1 VARDSKFLYLDEILA
16 RHREVASRDTRS
28 LPGLIDAARTIPTSR
43 GFAKRLIEDSKNALA
58 VIAEIKRR
66 SPSRGLLNHNL
77 DPKVVAEQYK
87 NAGASCISVLTDSDF
102 FGGSVEDLKNARGA
116 VDLPVLQ
123 KDFTVS
129 LNDICDAKLMNAD
142 CILLIVAALNKVEL
156 AEFHNFASELDID
169 VLVEIHDEPELELAL
184 EIGAKMIG
192 VNQRNLK
199 TFEVDQQRAVRIAK
213 KIPSSVVRV
222 AESGVRT
229 RDDALQLRDAGYHAV
244 LVGESLVTSKSIA
257 TTLGELRV

>member
-1 VARDSKFLYLDEILA
+1 LYLDEILA
-16 RHREVASRDTRS
+16 QHREVASRDSRS
-28 LPGLIDAARTIPTSR
+28 LSGLIEATRTISNSR

-66 SPSRGLLNHNL
+66 SPSRGLLSHDL
-77 DPKVVAEQYK
+77 EPKVIAEQYK

-102 FGGSVEDLKNARGA
+102 FGGSADDLKSARGA
-116 VDLPVLQ
+116 VDLPVLR

-142 CILLIVAALNKVEL
+142 CILLIVAALNKFEL
-156 AEFHNFASELDID
+156 AEFHNFALELGLD
-169 VLVEIHDEPELELAL
+169 VLVEIHDEPELDLAL
-184 EIGAKMIG
+184 EVGAKMIG
-192 VNQRNLK
+192 VNQRNLR

-213 KIPSSVVRV
+213 KIPGSVVRV

-244 LVGESLVTSKSIA
+244 LVGESLVTSKNIA
-257 TTLGELRV
+257 MTLNELRV

>member
-1 VARDSKFLYLDEILA
+1 MYLDEILA
-16 RHREVASRDTRS
+16 QHREVASRDSRS
-28 LPGLIDAARTIPTSR
+28 LSGLIEATRTISNSR
-43 GFAKRLIEDSKNALA
+43 GFATRLIEDSKNALA

-66 SPSRGLLNHNL
+66 SPSRGLLSHDL
-77 DPKVVAEQYK
+77 DPKVVAQQYK

-102 FGGSVEDLKNARGA
+102 FGGSVDDLKSARGA
-116 VDLPVLQ
+116 VDLPVLR

-142 CILLIVAALNKVEL
+142 CILLIVAALNKFEL
-156 AEFHNFASELDID
+156 AEFHNFALELGLD
-169 VLVEIHDEPELELAL
+169 VLVEIHDEPELDLAL
-184 EIGAKMIG
+184 EVGAKMIG
-192 VNQRNLK
+192 VNQRNLR

-213 KIPSSVVRV
+213 KIPGSVVRV

-244 LVGESLVTSKSIA
+244 LVGESLVTSKDIA
-257 TTLGELRV
+257 MTLNELRV

>member
-1 VARDSKFLYLDEILA
+1 MYLDEILA
-16 RHREVASRDTRS
+16 QHREVASRDSRS
-28 LPGLIDAARTIPTSR
+28 LSGLIEATRTISNSR
-43 GFAKRLIEDSKNALA
+43 AFAKRLIEDSKNALA
-58 VIAEIKRR
+58 IIAEIKRR
-66 SPSRGLLNHNL
+66 SPSRGLLSNDL

-102 FGGSVEDLKNARGA
+102 FGGSVDDLKSARGA
-116 VDLPVLQ
+116 VDLPVLR

-156 AEFHNFASELDID
+156 AEFHNFALELGLD
-169 VLVEIHDEPELELAL
+169 VLVEIHDEPELDLAL
-184 EIGAKMIG
+184 EVGAKMIG
-192 VNQRNLK
+192 VNQRNLR

-213 KIPSSVVRV
+213 KIPGSVVRV

-244 LVGESLVTSKSIA
+244 LVGESLVTSKNIA
-257 TTLGELRV
+257 MTLNELRV

>member
-1 VARDSKFLYLDEILA
+1 MYLDEILA
-16 RHREVASRDTRS
+16 QHREVASRDSRS
-28 LPGLIDAARTIPTSR
+28 LSGLIEATRTISNSR

-66 SPSRGLLNHNL
+66 SPSRGLLSHDL

-102 FGGSVEDLKNARGA
+102 FGGSADDLKSARGA
-116 VDLPVLQ
+116 VDLPVLR

-156 AEFHNFASELDID
+156 AEFHNFALELGLD
-169 VLVEIHDEPELELAL
+169 VLVEIHDEPELDLAL
-184 EIGAKMIG
+184 EVGAKMIG
-192 VNQRNLK
+192 VNQRNLR

-213 KIPSSVVRV
+213 KIPGSVVRV

-244 LVGESLVTSKSIA
+244 LVGETLVTSKNIA
-257 TTLGELRV
+257 MTLNELRV

>member
-1 VARDSKFLYLDEILA
+1 MFLDEILA
-16 RHREVASRDTRS
+16 QHREVASRDSRS
-28 LPGLIDAARTIPTSR
+28 LSGLIEATRTISNSR

-66 SPSRGLLNHNL
+66 SPSRGLLSHDL
-77 DPKVVAEQYK
+77 DPKVIAEQYK

-102 FGGSVEDLKNARGA
+102 FGGSADDLKSARGA
-116 VDLPVLQ
+116 VDLPVLR

-142 CILLIVAALNKVEL
+142 CILLIAAALNKVEL
-156 AEFHNFASELDID
+156 AEFHNFALELGLD
-169 VLVEIHDEPELELAL
+169 VLVEIHDEPELDLAL
-184 EIGAKMIG
+184 EVGAKMIG
-192 VNQRNLK
+192 VNQRNLR

-213 KIPSSVVRV
+213 KIPGSVVRV

-244 LVGESLVTSKSIA
+244 LV
-257 TTLGELRV
+257 

>member
-1 VARDSKFLYLDEILA
+1 MYLDEILA
-16 RHREVASRDTRS
+16 QHREVASRDSRS
-28 LPGLIDAARTIPTSR
+28 LSGLIEATRTISNSR
-43 GFAKRLIEDSKNALA
+43 GFAKRLTEDSKNALA

-66 SPSRGLLNHNL
+66 SPSRGLLSHDL
-77 DPKVVAEQYK
+77 DPKVIAEQYK

-102 FGGSVEDLKNARGA
+102 FGGSADDLKSARGA
-116 VDLPVLQ
+116 VDLPVLR

-142 CILLIVAALNKVEL
+142 CILLIAAALNKVEL
-156 AEFHNFASELDID
+156 AEFHNFALELGLD
-169 VLVEIHDEPELELAL
+169 VLVEIHDEPELDLAL
-184 EIGAKMIG
+184 EVGAKMIG
-192 VNQRNLK
+192 VNQRNLR

-213 KIPSSVVRV
+213 KIPGSVVRV

-244 LVGESLVTSKSIA
+244 LVGESLVTSKNIA
-257 TTLGELRV
+257 MTLNELRV

>member
-1 VARDSKFLYLDEILA
+1 MYLDEILA
-16 RHREVASRDTRS
+16 QHREVASRDSRS
-28 LPGLIDAARTIPTSR
+28 LSGLIEATRTISNSR
-43 GFAKRLIEDSKNALA
+43 GFATRLIEDSKNALA

-66 SPSRGLLNHNL
+66 SPSRGLLSHDL
-77 DPKVVAEQYK
+77 DPKVVAQQYK
-87 NAGASCISVLTDSDF
+87 DAGASCISVLTDSDF
-102 FGGSVEDLKNARGA
+102 FGGSVDDLKSARGA
-116 VDLPVLQ
+116 VDLPVLR

-156 AEFHNFASELDID
+156 AEFHNFALELGLD
-169 VLVEIHDEPELELAL
+169 VLVEIHDEPELDLAL
-184 EIGAKMIG
+184 EVGAKMIG
-192 VNQRNLK
+192 VNQRNLR

-213 KIPSSVVRV
+213 KIPGSVVRV

-244 LVGESLVTSKSIA
+244 LVGETLVTSKNIA
-257 TTLGELRV
+257 MTLNELRV

>member
-1 VARDSKFLYLDEILA
+1 LYLDEILA
-16 RHREVASRDTRS
+16 QYREVASRDSRS
-28 LPGLIDAARTIPTSR
+28 LSGLIEATRTISNSR

-66 SPSRGLLNHNL
+66 SPSRGLLSHDL
-77 DPKVVAEQYK
+77 DPKVVAQQYK

-102 FGGSVEDLKNARGA
+102 FGGSVDDLKSARGV
-116 VDLPVLQ
+116 VDLPVLR

-142 CILLIVAALNKVEL
+142 CILLIVAALNKFEL
-156 AEFHNFASELDID
+156 AEFHNFALELGLD
-169 VLVEIHDEPELELAL
+169 VLVEIHDEPELDLAL
-184 EIGAKMIG
+184 EVGAKMIG
-192 VNQRNLK
+192 VNQRNLR

-213 KIPSSVVRV
+213 KIPGSVVRV

-244 LVGESLVTSKSIA
+244 LVGETLVTSKNIA
-257 TTLGELRV
+257 MTLNELRV

>member
-1 VARDSKFLYLDEILA
+1 MYLDEILA
-16 RHREVASRDTRS
+16 QHREVASRDSRS
-28 LPGLIDAARTIPTSR
+28 LSGLIEATRTISNSR
-43 GFAKRLIEDSKNALA
+43 GFAKRLTEDSKNALA

-66 SPSRGLLNHNL
+66 SPSRGLLSHDL
-77 DPKVVAEQYK
+77 DPKVIAEQYK

-102 FGGSVEDLKNARGA
+102 FGGSVDDLKSARGA
-116 VDLPVLQ
+116 VDLPVLR

-142 CILLIVAALNKVEL
+142 CILLIAAALNKVEL
-156 AEFHNFASELDID
+156 AEFHNFALELGLD
-169 VLVEIHDEPELELAL
+169 VLVEIHDEPELDLAL
-184 EIGAKMIG
+184 EVGAKMIG
-192 VNQRNLK
+192 VNQRNLR

-213 KIPSSVVRV
+213 KIPGSVVRV

-244 LVGESLVTSKSIA
+244 LVGETLVTSKNIA
-257 TTLGELRV
+257 MTLNELRV

>member
-1 VARDSKFLYLDEILA
+1 LYLDEILA
-16 RHREVASRDTRS
+16 QHREVASRDSRS
-28 LPGLIDAARTIPTSR
+28 LSGLIEATRTISNSR
-43 GFAKRLIEDSKNALA
+43 GFATRLIEDSKNALA

-66 SPSRGLLNHNL
+66 SPSRGLLSHDL
-77 DPKVVAEQYK
+77 DPKVVAQQYK

-102 FGGSVEDLKNARGA
+102 FGGSVDDLKSARGV
-116 VDLPVLQ
+116 VDLPVLR

-142 CILLIVAALNKVEL
+142 CILLIVAALNKFEL
-156 AEFHNFASELDID
+156 AEFHNFALELGLD
-169 VLVEIHDEPELELAL
+169 VLVEIHDEPELDLAL
-184 EIGAKMIG
+184 EVGAKMIG
-192 VNQRNLK
+192 VNQRNLR

-213 KIPSSVVRV
+213 KIPGSVVRV

-244 LVGESLVTSKSIA
+244 LVGESLVTSKDIA
-257 TTLGELRV
+257 MTLNELRV

>member
-1 VARDSKFLYLDEILA
+1 LYLDEILA
-16 RHREVASRDTRS
+16 QHREVASRDSRS
-28 LPGLIDAARTIPTSR
+28 LSGLIEATRTISNSR
-43 GFAKRLIEDSKNALA
+43 GFAKRLIEDSKNALS

-66 SPSRGLLNHNL
+66 SPSRGLLSHDL
-77 DPKVVAEQYK
+77 DPKVVAQQYK
-87 NAGASCISVLTDSDF
+87 DAGASCISVLTDSDF
-102 FGGSVEDLKNARGA
+102 FGGSVDDLKSARGA
-116 VDLPVLQ
+116 VDLPVLR

-156 AEFHNFASELDID
+156 AEFHNFALELGLD
-169 VLVEIHDEPELELAL
+169 VLVEIHDEPELDLAL
-184 EIGAKMIG
+184 EVGAKMIG
-192 VNQRNLK
+192 VNQRNLR

-213 KIPSSVVRV
+213 KIPGSVVRV

-244 LVGESLVTSKSIA
+244 LVGESLVTSKDIA
-257 TTLGELRV
+257 MTLNELRV

>member
-1 VARDSKFLYLDEILA
+1 LYLDEILA
-16 RHREVASRDTRS
+16 QHREVASRDSRS
-28 LPGLIDAARTIPTSR
+28 LSGLIEATRTISNSR

-66 SPSRGLLNHNL
+66 SPSRGLLSLDL
-77 DPKVVAEQYK
+77 DPKFIAEQYK

-102 FGGSVEDLKNARGA
+102 FGGSVDDLKSARGA
-116 VDLPVLQ
+116 VDLPVLR

-156 AEFHNFASELDID
+156 AEFHNFALELGLD
-169 VLVEIHDEPELELAL
+169 VLVEIHDEPELDLAL
-184 EIGAKMIG
+184 EVGAKMVG

-199 TFEVDQQRAVRIAK
+199 TFEVDQQRAVRIAT

-257 TTLGELRV
+257 MTLDELRV

>member
-1 VARDSKFLYLDEILA
+1 MYLDEILA
-16 RHREVASRDTRS
+16 QHREVASRDSRS
-28 LPGLIDAARTIPTSR
+28 LSGLIEATRTISNSR

-66 SPSRGLLNHNL
+66 SPSRGLLSHDL
-77 DPKVVAEQYK
+77 EPKVIAEQYK

-102 FGGSVEDLKNARGA
+102 FGGSADDLKSARGA
-116 VDLPVLQ
+116 VDLPVLR

-142 CILLIVAALNKVEL
+142 CILLIVAALNKFEL
-156 AEFHNFASELDID
+156 AEFHNFALELGLD
-169 VLVEIHDEPELELAL
+169 VLVEIHDEPELDLAL
-184 EIGAKMIG
+184 EVGAKMIG
-192 VNQRNLK
+192 VNQRNLR

-213 KIPSSVVRV
+213 KIPGSVVRV

-244 LVGESLVTSKSIA
+244 LVGESLVTSKNIA
-257 TTLGELRV
+257 MTLNELRV

>member
-1 VARDSKFLYLDEILA
+1 MYLDEILA
-16 RHREVASRDTRS
+16 QHREVASRDSRS
-28 LPGLIDAARTIPTSR
+28 LSGLIEATRTISNSR

-66 SPSRGLLNHNL
+66 SPSRGLLSHDL

-102 FGGSVEDLKNARGA
+102 FGGSVDDLKSARGA
-116 VDLPVLQ
+116 VDLPVLR

-142 CILLIVAALNKVEL
+142 CILLIVAALNKFEL
-156 AEFHNFASELDID
+156 AEFHNFALELGLD
-169 VLVEIHDEPELELAL
+169 VLVEIHDEPELDLAL
-184 EIGAKMIG
+184 EVGAKMIG
-192 VNQRNLK
+192 VNQRNLR

-213 KIPSSVVRV
+213 KIPGSVVRV

-244 LVGESLVTSKSIA
+244 LVGETLVTSKNIA
-257 TTLGELRV
+257 MTLNELRV

>member
-1 VARDSKFLYLDEILA
+1 LYLDGILA
-16 RHREVASRDTRS
+16 QHREVASRDSRS
-28 LPGLIDAARTIPTSR
+28 LSGLIEATRTISNSR

-66 SPSRGLLNHNL
+66 SPSRGLLSHDL
-77 DPKVVAEQYK
+77 EPKVIAEQYK

-102 FGGSVEDLKNARGA
+102 FGGSADDLKSARGA
-116 VDLPVLQ
+116 VDLPVLR

-142 CILLIVAALNKVEL
+142 CILLIVAALNKFEL
-156 AEFHNFASELDID
+156 AEFHNFALELGLE
-169 VLVEIHDEPELELAL
+169 VLVEIHDEPELDLAL
-184 EIGAKMIG
+184 EIGAKMVG

-199 TFEVDQQRAVRIAK
+199 TFEVDQQRAVRIAT

-244 LVGESLVTSKSIA
+244 LVGESLVTSKNIA
-257 TTLGELRV
+257 MTLDELRV

>member
-1 VARDSKFLYLDEILA
+1 MYLDEILA
-16 RHREVASRDTRS
+16 QHREVASRDSRS
-28 LPGLIDAARTIPTSR
+28 LSGLIEATRTISNSR

-66 SPSRGLLNHNL
+66 SPSRGLLSHDL
-77 DPKVVAEQYK
+77 EPKVIAEQYK

-102 FGGSVEDLKNARGA
+102 FGGTVDDLKSARGA
-116 VDLPVLQ
+116 VDLPVLR

-142 CILLIVAALNKVEL
+142 CILLIVAALNKLEL
-156 AEFHNFASELDID
+156 AEFHNFASELGLD
-169 VLVEIHDEPELELAL
+169 VLVEIHDEPELDLAL
-184 EIGAKMIG
+184 EVGAKMIG
-192 VNQRNLK
+192 VNQRNLR

-213 KIPSSVVRV
+213 KIPGSVVRV

-244 LVGESLVTSKSIA
+244 LVGESLVTSKNIA
-257 TTLGELRV
+257 MTLDELRV

>member
-1 VARDSKFLYLDEILA
+1 MYLDEILA
-16 RHREVASRDTRS
+16 QHREVASRDTRS
-28 LPGLIDAARTIPTSR
+28 LSGLIEATRAISKSR

-66 SPSRGLLNHNL
+66 SPSRGLLSQDL
-77 DPKVVAEQYK
+77 DPQVVAEQYK

-102 FGGSVEDLKNARGA
+102 FGGSVDDLKSARGA
-116 VDLPVLQ
+116 VDLPVLR

-142 CILLIVAALNKVEL
+142 CILLIVAALNKDEL
-156 AEFHNFASELDID
+156 SEFHKFASELGLD
-169 VLVEIHDEPELELAL
+169 VLVEIHDEPELDLAL

-213 KIPSSVVRV
+213 KIPSNVVRV

-229 RDDALQLRDAGYHAV
+229 RDDASQLRDAGYHAI
-244 LVGESLVTSKSIA
+244 LVGESLVTSKNIA
-257 TTLGELRV
+257 MTLDELRV

>member
-1 VARDSKFLYLDEILA
+1 MYLDEILA
-16 RHREVASRDTRS
+16 QHREVASRDSRS
-28 LPGLIDAARTIPTSR
+28 LSGLIEATRTISNSR

-66 SPSRGLLNHNL
+66 SPSRGLLSHDL
-77 DPKVVAEQYK
+77 DPKVVAQQYK

-102 FGGSVEDLKNARGA
+102 FGGSVDDLKSARGA
-116 VDLPVLQ
+116 VDLPVLR

-156 AEFHNFASELDID
+156 AEFHNFALELGLD
-169 VLVEIHDEPELELAL
+169 VLVEIHDESELDLAL
-184 EIGAKMIG
+184 EVGAKMVG

-199 TFEVDQQRAVRIAK
+199 TFEVDQQRAVRIAT

-244 LVGESLVTSKSIA
+244 LVGESLVTSKNIA
-257 TTLGELRV
+257 MTLNELRV

>member
-1 VARDSKFLYLDEILA
+1 MYLDEILA
-16 RHREVASRDTRS
+16 QHREVASRDTRS
-28 LPGLIDAARTIPTSR
+28 LSGLIEATRTISNSR
-43 GFAKRLIEDSKNALA
+43 GFARRLIEDSKNALA

-66 SPSRGLLNHNL
+66 SPSRGLLSHDL

-102 FGGSVEDLKNARGA
+102 FGGSVDDLKSARGA
-116 VDLPVLQ
+116 VDLPVLR

-142 CILLIVAALNKVEL
+142 CILLIVAALNKDEL
-156 AEFHNFASELDID
+156 SEFHKFASELGLD
-169 VLVEIHDEPELELAL
+169 VLVEIHDEPELDLAL

-213 KIPSSVVRV
+213 KIPSNVVRV

-229 RDDALQLRDAGYHAV
+229 RDDASQLRDAGYHAI
-244 LVGESLVTSKSIA
+244 LVGESLVTSKNIA
-257 TTLGELRV
+257 MTLDELRV

>member
-1 VARDSKFLYLDEILA
+1 MYLDEILA
-16 RHREVASRDTRS
+16 QHREVASRDSRS
-28 LPGLIDAARTIPTSR
+28 LSGLIEATRTISNSR
-43 GFAKRLIEDSKNALA
+43 GFATRLIEDSKNALA

-66 SPSRGLLNHNL
+66 SPSRGLLSHDL
-77 DPKVVAEQYK
+77 DPKVVAQQYK

-102 FGGSVEDLKNARGA
+102 FGGSVDDLKSARGA
-116 VDLPVLQ
+116 VDLPVLR

-156 AEFHNFASELDID
+156 AEFHNFALELGLD
-169 VLVEIHDEPELELAL
+169 VLVEIHDEPELDLAL
-184 EIGAKMIG
+184 EVGAKMIG
-192 VNQRNLK
+192 VNQRNLR

-213 KIPSSVVRV
+213 KIPGSVVRV

-244 LVGESLVTSKSIA
+244 LVGETLVTSKNIA
-257 TTLGELRV
+257 MTLNELRV

>member
-1 VARDSKFLYLDEILA
+1 MYLDGILA
-16 RHREVASRDTRS
+16 QHREVASRDSRS
-28 LPGLIDAARTIPTSR
+28 LSGLIEATRTISNSR

-66 SPSRGLLNHNL
+66 SPSRGLLSHDL
-77 DPKVVAEQYK
+77 DPKVIAEQYK

-102 FGGSVEDLKNARGA
+102 FGGSADDLKSARGA
-116 VDLPVLQ
+116 VDLPVLR

-142 CILLIVAALNKVEL
+142 CILLIVAALNKFEL
-156 AEFHNFASELDID
+156 AEFHNFALELGLD
-169 VLVEIHDEPELELAL
+169 VLVEIHDEPELDLAL
-184 EIGAKMIG
+184 EVGAKMIG
-192 VNQRNLK
+192 VNQRNLR

-213 KIPSSVVRV
+213 KIPGSVVRV

-244 LVGESLVTSKSIA
+244 LVGESLVTSKNIA
-257 TTLGELRV
+257 MTLNELRV

>member
-1 VARDSKFLYLDEILA
+1 MYLDEILA
-16 RHREVASRDTRS
+16 QHREVASRDSRS
-28 LPGLIDAARTIPTSR
+28 LSGLIEATRTISNSR

-66 SPSRGLLNHNL
+66 SPSRGLLSHDL
-77 DPKVVAEQYK
+77 DPKVVAQQYK
-87 NAGASCISVLTDSDF
+87 DAGASCISVLTDSDF
-102 FGGSVEDLKNARGA
+102 FGGSVDDLKSARGA
-116 VDLPVLQ
+116 VDLPVLR

-129 LNDICDAKLMNAD
+129 LNDICDANLMNAD
-142 CILLIVAALNKVEL
+142 CILLIVAALNKFEL
-156 AEFHNFASELDID
+156 AEFHNFALELGLD
-169 VLVEIHDEPELELAL
+169 VLVEIHDEPELDLAL
-184 EIGAKMIG
+184 EVGAKMVG

-199 TFEVDQQRAVRIAK
+199 TFEVDQQRAVRIAT

-244 LVGESLVTSKSIA
+244 LVGESLVTSKDIA
-257 TTLGELRV
+257 MTLNELRV

>member
-1 VARDSKFLYLDEILA
+1 MYLDEILA
-16 RHREVASRDTRS
+16 QHREVASRDSRS
-28 LPGLIDAARTIPTSR
+28 LSGLIEATRTISNSR
-43 GFAKRLIEDSKNALA
+43 GFAKRLIEDSKNALS

-66 SPSRGLLNHNL
+66 SPSRGLLSHDL
-77 DPKVVAEQYK
+77 DPKVVAQQYK
-87 NAGASCISVLTDSDF
+87 DAGASCISVLTDSDF
-102 FGGSVEDLKNARGA
+102 FGGSVDDLKSARGA
-116 VDLPVLQ
+116 VDLPVLR

-156 AEFHNFASELDID
+156 AEFHNFALELGLD
-169 VLVEIHDEPELELAL
+169 VLVEIHDESELDLAL
-184 EIGAKMIG
+184 EVGAKMVG

-213 KIPSSVVRV
+213 KIPGSVVRV

-244 LVGESLVTSKSIA
+244 LVGETLVTSKNIA
-257 TTLGELRV
+257 MTLNELRV

>member
-1 VARDSKFLYLDEILA
+1 LYLDEILA
-16 RHREVASRDTRS
+16 QHREVASRDSRS
-28 LPGLIDAARTIPTSR
+28 ISGLIEATRTISNSR
-43 GFAKRLIEDSKNALA
+43 GFATRLIEDSKNALA

-66 SPSRGLLNHNL
+66 SPSRGLLSHDL
-77 DPKVVAEQYK
+77 DPKVVAQQYK

-102 FGGSVEDLKNARGA
+102 FGGSVDDLKSARGV
-116 VDLPVLQ
+116 VDLPVLR

-142 CILLIVAALNKVEL
+142 CILLIVAALNKFEL
-156 AEFHNFASELDID
+156 AEFHNFALELGLD
-169 VLVEIHDEPELELAL
+169 VLVEIHDEPELDLAL
-184 EIGAKMIG
+184 EVGAKMIG
-192 VNQRNLK
+192 VNQRNLR

-213 KIPSSVVRV
+213 KIPGSVVRV

-244 LVGESLVTSKSIA
+244 LVGESLVTSKDIA
-257 TTLGELRV
+257 MTLNELRV

>member
-1 VARDSKFLYLDEILA
+1 LYLDEILA
-16 RHREVASRDTRS
+16 QHREVASRDSRS
-28 LPGLIDAARTIPTSR
+28 LSGLIEATRTISNSR

-66 SPSRGLLNHNL
+66 SPSRGLLSHDL
-77 DPKVVAEQYK
+77 EPKVIAEQYK

-102 FGGSVEDLKNARGA
+102 FGGSADDLKSARGA
-116 VDLPVLQ
+116 VDLPVLR

-142 CILLIVAALNKVEL
+142 CILLIVAALNKFEL
-156 AEFHNFASELDID
+156 AEFHNFALELGLE
-169 VLVEIHDEPELELAL
+169 VLVEIHDEPELDLAL
-184 EIGAKMIG
+184 EIGAKMVG

-199 TFEVDQQRAVRIAK
+199 TFEVDQQRAVRIAT

-244 LVGESLVTSKSIA
+244 LVGESLVTSKNIA
-257 TTLGELRV
+257 MTLDELRV

>member
-1 VARDSKFLYLDEILA
+1 VARDFNFLYLDEILA
-16 RHREVASRDTRS
+16 QHREVASRDSRS
-28 LPGLIDAARTIPTSR
+28 LSGLIEATRTISNSR

-66 SPSRGLLNHNL
+66 SPSRGLLSHDL
-77 DPKVVAEQYK
+77 DPKVVAQQYK
-87 NAGASCISVLTDSDF
+87 DAGASCISVLTDFDF
-102 FGGSVEDLKNARGA
+102 FGGSVDDLKSARGA
-116 VDLPVLQ
+116 VDLPVLR

-142 CILLIVAALNKVEL
+142 CILLIVAALNKFEL
-156 AEFHNFASELDID
+156 AEFHNFALELGLD
-169 VLVEIHDEPELELAL
+169 VLVEIHDEPELDLAL
-184 EIGAKMIG
+184 EVGAKMIG
-192 VNQRNLK
+192 VNQRNLR

-213 KIPSSVVRV
+213 KIPGSVVRV

-244 LVGESLVTSKSIA
+244 LVGETLVTSKNIA
-257 TTLGELRV
+257 MTLNELRV

>member
-1 VARDSKFLYLDEILA
+1 MYLDGILA
-16 RHREVASRDTRS
+16 QHREVASRDSRS
-28 LPGLIDAARTIPTSR
+28 LSGLIEATRTISNSR
-43 GFAKRLIEDSKNALA
+43 GFAKRLTEDSKNALA

-66 SPSRGLLNHNL
+66 SPSRGLLSHDL
-77 DPKVVAEQYK
+77 EPKVIAEQYK

-102 FGGSVEDLKNARGA
+102 FGGSADDLKSARGA
-116 VDLPVLQ
+116 VDLPVLR

-142 CILLIVAALNKVEL
+142 CILLIVAALNKFEL
-156 AEFHNFASELDID
+156 AEFHNFALELGLD
-169 VLVEIHDEPELELAL
+169 VLVEIHDEPELDLAL
-184 EIGAKMIG
+184 EVGAKMIG
-192 VNQRNLK
+192 VNQRNLR

-213 KIPSSVVRV
+213 KIPGSVVRV

-244 LVGESLVTSKSIA
+244 LVGETLVTSKNIA
-257 TTLGELRV
+257 MTLNELRV

>member
-1 VARDSKFLYLDEILA
+1 MYLDEILA
-16 RHREVASRDTRS
+16 QHREVASRDSRS
-28 LPGLIDAARTIPTSR
+28 LSGLIEATRTISNSR

-66 SPSRGLLNHNL
+66 SPSRGLLSHDL
-77 DPKVVAEQYK
+77 EPKVIAEQYK

-102 FGGSVEDLKNARGA
+102 FGGSADDLKSARGA
-116 VDLPVLQ
+116 VDLPVLR

-156 AEFHNFASELDID
+156 AEFHNFALELGLD
-169 VLVEIHDEPELELAL
+169 VLVEIHDEPELDLAL
-184 EIGAKMIG
+184 EVGAKMVG

-199 TFEVDQQRAVRIAK
+199 TFEVDQQRAVRIAT

-257 TTLGELRV
+257 MTLDELRV

>member
-1 VARDSKFLYLDEILA
+1 MYLDGILA
-16 RHREVASRDTRS
+16 QHREVASRDSRS
-28 LPGLIDAARTIPTSR
+28 LSGLIEATRTISNSR

-66 SPSRGLLNHNL
+66 SPSRGLLSHDL
-77 DPKVVAEQYK
+77 EPKVIAEQYK

-102 FGGSVEDLKNARGA
+102 FGGSADDLKSARGA
-116 VDLPVLQ
+116 VDLPVLR

-156 AEFHNFASELDID
+156 AEFHNFALELGLD
-169 VLVEIHDEPELELAL
+169 VLVEIHDEPELDLAL
-184 EIGAKMIG
+184 EVGAKMIG
-192 VNQRNLK
+192 VNQRNLR

-213 KIPSSVVRV
+213 KIPGSVVRV
-222 AESGVRT
+222 AESG
-229 RDDALQLRDAGYHAV
+229 
-244 LVGESLVTSKSIA
+244 
-257 TTLGELRV
+257 

>member
-1 VARDSKFLYLDEILA
+1 MFLDEILA
-16 RHREVASRDTRS
+16 QHREVASRDSRS
-28 LPGLIDAARTIPTSR
+28 LSGLIEATRTISNSR

-66 SPSRGLLNHNL
+66 SPSRGLLSHDL

-102 FGGSVEDLKNARGA
+102 FGGSVDDLKSARGA
-116 VDLPVLQ
+116 VDLPVLR

-156 AEFHNFASELDID
+156 AEFHNFASELGLD
-169 VLVEIHDEPELELAL
+169 VLVEIHDEPELDLAL

-192 VNQRNLK
+192 VNQRSLK

-257 TTLGELRV
+257 MTLNELRV

>member
-1 VARDSKFLYLDEILA
+1 MYLDEILA
-16 RHREVASRDTRS
+16 QHREVASRDSRS
-28 LPGLIDAARTIPTSR
+28 LSGLIEATRTISNSR
-43 GFAKRLIEDSKNALA
+43 GFAKRLIEDSKNALS

-66 SPSRGLLNHNL
+66 SPSRGLLSHDL
-77 DPKVVAEQYK
+77 DPKVIAEQYK

-102 FGGSVEDLKNARGA
+102 FGGSADDLKSARGA
-116 VDLPVLQ
+116 VDLPVLR

-142 CILLIVAALNKVEL
+142 CILLIAAALNKVEL
-156 AEFHNFASELDID
+156 AEFHNFALELGLD
-169 VLVEIHDEPELELAL
+169 VLVEIHDEPELDLAL
-184 EIGAKMIG
+184 EVGAKMIG
-192 VNQRNLK
+192 VNQRNLR

-213 KIPSSVVRV
+213 KIPGSVVRV

-244 LVGESLVTSKSIA
+244 LVGESLVTSKNIA
-257 TTLGELRV
+257 MTLNELRV

>member
-1 VARDSKFLYLDEILA
+1 MYLDEILA
-16 RHREVASRDTRS
+16 QHREVASRDSRS
-28 LPGLIDAARTIPTSR
+28 LSGLIEATRTISNSR

-66 SPSRGLLNHNL
+66 SPSRGLLSHDL
-77 DPKVVAEQYK
+77 EPKVIAEQYK

-102 FGGSVEDLKNARGA
+102 FGGSVDDLKSARGA
-116 VDLPVLQ
+116 VDLPVLR

-156 AEFHNFASELDID
+156 AEFHNFALELGLD
-169 VLVEIHDEPELELAL
+169 VLVEIHDEPELDLAL
-184 EIGAKMIG
+184 EVGAKMVG

-199 TFEVDQQRAVRIAK
+199 TFEVDQQRAVRIAT

-257 TTLGELRV
+257 MTLDELRV